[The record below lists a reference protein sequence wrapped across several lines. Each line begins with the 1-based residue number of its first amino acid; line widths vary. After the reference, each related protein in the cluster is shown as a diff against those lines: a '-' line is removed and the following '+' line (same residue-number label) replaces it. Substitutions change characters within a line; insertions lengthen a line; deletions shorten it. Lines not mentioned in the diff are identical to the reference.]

1 MRESWTNIRAFQNG
15 LAVQEVIFSSQKK
28 HNIRLFATHDKNG
41 MAMPHYTYTRPSI
54 SRQGLTFHFGHIPD
68 FWLQLISVLVAEV
81 ILLDTYQVLAD
92 D

>member
-1 MRESWTNIRAFQNG
+1 
-15 LAVQEVIFSSQKK
+15 
-28 HNIRLFATHDKNG
+28 
-41 MAMPHYTYTRPSI
+41 MPYYTYTRPGI
-54 SRQGLTFHFGHIPD
+54 SRQGLTFHVGHIPD